1 MNGHNLIIYNDNII
15 TTTITGSSLHSSCGC
30 CVFIAKRLMR
40 FQLWSKK
47 LLIKYWENDN
57 NIPFS
62 KLDSK
67 NTPKRKVPVLLAFI
81 SIFIPKIPL
90 LLHTV
95 RYYGKW
101 LWRCLRVYSV
111 TEVLSS
117 AGSTKPMY
125 FSTSMSIS
133 TSS

>member
-1 MNGHNLIIYNDNII
+1 MYLKNYRIRLSIQKCSILELIINLLITMNGHNLIIYNDNII

-62 KLDSK
+62 KLNNK
-67 NTPKRKVPVLLAFI
+67 NTPNEK
-81 SIFIPKIPL
+81 
-90 LLHTV
+90 
-95 RYYGKW
+95 
-101 LWRCLRVYSV
+101 
-111 TEVLSS
+111 
-117 AGSTKPMY
+117 
-125 FSTSMSIS
+125 
-133 TSS
+133 